1 MQLDLSLNRGLIS
14 DSDVELGNL
23 QDYKQGASFRV
34 TYVVFTAWGH
44 CSCLAGFLVPYI
56 NMFNAPCFFKYWGIK
71 IMSKV
76 DGFLDECKKNL
87 GNWTC
92 SLHTTGSN
100 QPAAIFRE
108 AKKLGYEFE
117 EVSSGRWA
125 KSMFCPVCGCE
136 TTHYKLVKAI
146 PVFNR
151 QVRLSIDKKT
161 RDRILK
167 IFGNKDAFTGGT
179 ISSVA
184 EIDHKVPW
192 TRLEEDIDAKELT
205 EEEVRIHF
213 QLLTR
218 EHNLL
223 KDRACSAC
231 KKENI
236 RPAFLGIPFWYSGG
250 AQYQNTCEG
259 CGWFDGEK
267 WRNEL
272 SKKILKG

>member
-1 MQLDLSLNRGLIS
+1 MN
-14 DSDVELGNL
+14 
-23 QDYKQGASFRV
+23 
-34 TYVVFTAWGH
+34 
-44 CSCLAGFLVPYI
+44 
-56 NMFNAPCFFKYWGIK
+56 
-71 IMSKV
+71 
-76 DGFLDECKKNL
+76 
-87 GNWTC
+87 
-92 SLHTTGSN
+92 
-100 QPAAIFRE
+100 
-108 AKKLGYEFE
+108 FE
-117 EVSSGRWA
+117 EVSPNRWA
-125 KSMFCPVCGCE
+125 KTMFCPVCGQE

-236 RPAFLGIPFWYSGG
+236 RPAFLGIPFGIAEGPNIRILAKVVDGVMERSG
-250 AQYQNTCEG
+250 AMNYQ
-259 CGWFDGEK
+259 
-267 WRNEL
+267 
-272 SKKILKG
+272 KKY

>member
-1 MQLDLSLNRGLIS
+1 
-14 DSDVELGNL
+14 
-23 QDYKQGASFRV
+23 
-34 TYVVFTAWGH
+34 
-44 CSCLAGFLVPYI
+44 
-56 NMFNAPCFFKYWGIK
+56 
-71 IMSKV
+71 MSKV
-76 DGFLDECKKNL
+76 DDFLDECRKNL

-108 AKKLGYEFE
+108 VKKRGYEFE
-117 EVSSGRWA
+117 EVSPNRWA
-125 KSMFCPVCGCE
+125 KTMFCPVCGQE

-184 EIDHKVPW
+184 EIDP
-192 TRLEEDIDAKELT
+192 KELT

-259 CGWFDGEK
+259 CGWCDGEK